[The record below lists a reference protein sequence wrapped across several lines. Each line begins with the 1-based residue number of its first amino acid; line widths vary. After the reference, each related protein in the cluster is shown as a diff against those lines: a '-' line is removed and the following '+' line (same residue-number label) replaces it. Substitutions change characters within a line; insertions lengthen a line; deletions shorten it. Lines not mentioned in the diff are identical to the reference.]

1 MKSSTKIIVASVCA
15 ILLLICAVS
24 ATLMVMIDDDSAT
37 NIFTVGKVD
46 IKLDEAKAN
55 SDGTLVP
62 GAERVKA
69 NDYHL
74 LPGRTYAMD
83 PTVTL
88 LTNSEESY
96 IRLIVTVNKARDLKT
111 IYGDD
116 FKPTDFATGY
126 DANVWQYVSE
136 TLNEDGSAYYEYRY
150 YKIAGNS
157 TQDEIPLE
165 PFITSITLSGDINNE
180 QIKTLSGLR
189 IIFEA
194 HAIQASGFE
203 GNADE
208 AWSAFEEEIK

>member
-15 ILLLICAVS
+15 ILLLVGAIS
-24 ATLMVMIDDDSAT
+24 ATLMLMMDDDSVINT
-37 NIFTVGKVD
+37 FTVGKVD
-46 IKLDEAKAN
+46 IELDEAKAN

-96 IRLIVTVNKARDLKT
+96 IRLIVTVNKAQELKA
-111 IYGDD
+111 IYGGD

-126 DANVWQYVSE
+126 DADVWQYVSE
-136 TLNEDGSAYYEYRY
+136 TLNSDGSAYYEYRY
-150 YKIAGNS
+150 YKTAENL
-157 TQDEIPLE
+157 TQDEISLE
-165 PFITSITLSGDINNE
+165 PFIASITLSGDINNE
-180 QIKTLSGLR
+180 QVKSLSGLR

-194 HAIQASGFE
+194 HAIQTSGFD
-203 GNADE
+203 GSVDD
-208 AWSAFEEEIK
+208 AWTAFDEEIK